1 VAEEDSVAAGCQS
14 KSEFSRDDAERP
26 DVLFGADL
34 GAGFG
39 ANFGAGFG
47 AGFGANFGAGFGAG
61 FGANFGAG
69 FESAATVG
77 LGSSG
82 SGFDDAARTLF
93 NGEGADTCRVMPA
106 AP

>member
-1 VAEEDSVAAGCQS
+1 MAAGCQS

-39 ANFGAGFG
+39 ANFGAGF
-47 AGFGANFGAGFGAG
+47 
-61 FGANFGAG
+61 
-69 FESAATVG
+69 ESAATVG

-82 SGFDDAARTLF
+82 SGFDDTARTLF

>member
-34 GAGFG
+34 
-39 ANFGAGFG
+39 G